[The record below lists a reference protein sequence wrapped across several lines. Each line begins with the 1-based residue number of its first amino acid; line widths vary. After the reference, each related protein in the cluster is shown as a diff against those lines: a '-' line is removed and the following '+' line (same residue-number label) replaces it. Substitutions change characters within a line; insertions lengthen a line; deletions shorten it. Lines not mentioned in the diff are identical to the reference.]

1 MIEKFISPGDKLEMK
16 TLNDAILP
24 DGSKG
29 IRVYKSKVY
38 DIHNE
43 DHIEIV
49 MPMEHTKLILLP
61 IDCEYDVCFYAK
73 GGVYRATLKIVDR
86 QKIEGMYILVTE
98 LTSNLHKFQRREYYR
113 FNCVVDV
120 KVRELDEEEL
130 ENMRKGFSKR
140 VDLDKPMV
148 AGTIVDISGG
158 GARFVTRELLVEG
171 KDILMNF
178 NLSIMDFDRPFSLS
192 AKLIYSKKIENR
204 PGFIENRVKFEYIN
218 NATREEIIRYIFDE
232 ERKNRKNGKGS

>member
-86 QKIEGMYILVTE
+86 RHVY
-98 LTSNLHKFQRREYYR
+98 S
-113 FNCVVDV
+113 C
-120 KVRELDEEEL
+120 
-130 ENMRKGFSKR
+130 
-140 VDLDKPMV
+140 
-148 AGTIVDISGG
+148 
-158 GARFVTRELLVEG
+158 
-171 KDILMNF
+171 
-178 NLSIMDFDRPFSLS
+178 DRAYEQS
-192 AKLIYSKKIENR
+192 
-204 PGFIENRVKFEYIN
+204 
-218 NATREEIIRYIFDE
+218 T
-232 ERKNRKNGKGS
+232 